1 MPLPILIPNLSP
13 VLYGTYEVNSVN
25 WTLDPGSLY
34 FPFLMGGSG
43 IAPFV
48 HKIMFPAYNL
58 LPEYSGY
65 TEWKLE
71 IFINGNVS
79 LPVMKVNGETSYS
92 GPLGSVAADPL
103 FWENYPVFSFE
114 NLNLLFPGTYLF
126 EITFK
131 VTAITPVDTIRPSFI
146 PFREVVSSKKM
157 PISLDIFTDFATPPL
172 YLSLPNLEQGLS
184 YSYVLGGT
192 LPLEQKFAFFP
203 AVELD
208 LTTGDGV
215 LNISQELISE
225 NHGIMTVS
233 LSDIESLVVGQYD
246 YSFKVSNGLTQVN
259 VPVKLYVVESGIGGF
274 SISPTVAQMTVVAGA
289 AVSNM
294 SIINIESTG
303 PWKLI
308 SSIPI
313 WLNIS
318 VYSGTGNQ
326 MLFVTPGDLNNLE
339 AGSYRFPLVFESLGE
354 KIAVDFTLNLITFLS
369 SPFVPG
375 NIYFTKELDFIS
387 FSTSKNN
394 TFIEVTLGLKVFKI
408 NTNVST
414 TYTRVFDLPVYKGKA
429 DFHPGTVVHQLLDEI
444 EKLEDFVPNFEL
456 NYHKP
461 QIQPAL
467 VSISYIEK
475 VYAGEVE
482 NPALDYYSGNL
493 QNFRMIKGNKPYMT
507 DSQLSL
513 LTVSQQ
519 ELIRITPNSVLG
531 ICFSFPGTPK
541 LLVKK
546 NNRIIDDVEIQSFSS
561 GDNVKMIYS
570 YYRFA
575 NDFKPGD
582 IIEMMI
588 SSGLETRS
596 RRYLVFQNGLEST
609 YIFFENDN
617 GQIEPFEFSGR
628 RRITSTTKH
637 ILGSKFKNLKGF
649 DTKID
654 SEDLQTVILNTGQLG
669 KSEHII
675 VKAIISSLN
684 VWMSVDSAAGP
695 YLKVDATSTKIVT
708 QDTSISEED
717 FDIEFNILP
726 E

>member
-1 MPLPILIPNLSP
+1 MPLPILIPNISP
-13 VLYGTYEVNSVN
+13 ALYGTYEVNSVN
-25 WTLDPGSLY
+25 WKLDPGSLY
-34 FPFLMGGSG
+34 FPFLMGANG
-43 IAPFV
+43 ITPFT
-48 HKIMFPAYNL
+48 HKITFPAYNL
-58 LPEYSGY
+58 LPEYSGF

-71 IFINGNVS
+71 IILNGKVS
-79 LPVMKVNGETSYS
+79 LPVMKVNGESSYS
-92 GPLGSVAADPL
+92 GPLGSVAEDPL
-103 FWENYPVFSFE
+103 FWENYPIFSFE
-114 NLNLLFPGTYLF
+114 NLNLLFAGTYLF
-126 EITFK
+126 EVNFK
-131 VTAITPVDTIRPSFI
+131 VSAIPPIDALRPSFV
-146 PFREVVSSKKM
+146 PFREVISAKNM
-157 PISLDIFTDFATPPL
+157 PILLDVFTDFASPPL

-184 YSYVLGGT
+184 FSHVLGGP
-192 LPLEQKFAFFP
+192 LPLEQNFAFFP
-203 AVELD
+203 AVELEIA
-208 LTTGDGV
+208 TGDGI

-225 NHGIMTVS
+225 NHGILTVS
-233 LSDIESLVVGQYD
+233 LSDIESFVVGQYD
-246 YSFKVSNGLTQVN
+246 YSFTVSNGLTEVN
-259 VPVKLYVVESGIGGF
+259 VPVKLYVVESTSGGF
-274 SISPTVAQMTVVAGA
+274 SINPTVAQMTVVAGA

-303 PWKLI
+303 AWKLI

-326 MLFVTPGDLNNLE
+326 MLFVTPGDLNGLE
-339 AGSYRFPLVFESLGE
+339 AGSYRFPLVFESFGE

-375 NIYFTKELDFIS
+375 NLYFTKELDFMN
-387 FSTSKNN
+387 FSTSKIN
-394 TFIEVTLGLKVFKI
+394 TYIEVTLVLKVFKI

-414 TYTRVFDLPVYKGKA
+414 TYTRVFDLPIYKGKA
-429 DFHPGTVVHQLLDEI
+429 DFHPGTVVHQLLDDI
-444 EKLEDFVPNFEL
+444 ENLVDFVPNFEL

-493 QNFRMIKGNKPYMT
+493 QTFRMIKGNKPYMT

-531 ICFSFPGTPK
+531 ISFSFPGTPK

-561 GDNVKMIYS
+561 GDNIKMIYS
-570 YYRFA
+570 YFRFA

-609 YIFFENDN
+609 YIFFENEN
-617 GQIEPFEFSGR
+617 NQIEPFEFSGR

-637 ILGSKFKNLKGF
+637 ILGSKFKKLKGF

-654 SEDLQTVILNTGQLG
+654 SEDGQMVILNTGQLG

-675 VKAIISSLN
+675 VNSIIRSLN
-684 VWMSVDSAAGP
+684 VWMSFDSPAGP
-695 YLKVDATSTKIVT
+695 YLKVDATSTKIIT